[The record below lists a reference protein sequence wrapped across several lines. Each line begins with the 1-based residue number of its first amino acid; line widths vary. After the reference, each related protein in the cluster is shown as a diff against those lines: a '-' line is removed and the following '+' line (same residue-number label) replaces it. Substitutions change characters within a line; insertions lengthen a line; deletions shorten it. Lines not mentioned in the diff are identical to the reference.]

1 MLGMEWLWPGDFVLG
16 WLRSLRRACSAPVL
30 VSRCVLMQLGDGT
43 YDSKLTPV
51 GVVGLSSN
59 VTVVSSGL
67 VRKSL
72 IV

>member
-1 MLGMEWLWPGDFVLG
+1 MLGMERQRPGDFVLG

-30 VSRCVLMQLGDGT
+30 VSRCVLMQLGDEST
-43 YDSKLTPV
+43 VLRLTPR
-51 GVVGLSSN
+51 GVVGLSSG
-59 VTVVSSGL
+59 VISVSSGG